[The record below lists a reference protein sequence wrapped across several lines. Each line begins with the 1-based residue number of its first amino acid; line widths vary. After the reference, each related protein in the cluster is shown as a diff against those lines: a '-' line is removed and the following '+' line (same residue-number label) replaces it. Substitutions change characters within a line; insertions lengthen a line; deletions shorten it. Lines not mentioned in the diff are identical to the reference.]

1 MRVKVRGFAS
11 FREVMGREVLIELSD
26 GSTMRDLLEALCSN
40 HDGLREALFRPQG
53 ELREEV
59 TLLRKGHGTD
69 PSESMEI
76 VLEDGDEVAILPPF
90 SGG

>member
-11 FREVMGREVLIELSD
+11 FREVMGREVQIELSD
-26 GSTMRDLLEALCSN
+26 GSMMRDLLEALYSN
-40 HDGLREALFRPQG
+40 HDGLREALFCSQG
-53 ELREEV
+53 ELREGV
-59 TLLRKGHGTD
+59 TLFWKGRGTD

-76 VLEDGDEVAILPPF
+76 VLEDGDEVAILLSF